1 MEQHES
7 GLQIYLRLLAY
18 VKPYWGLFAISIL
31 GFMVYAS
38 TQPMF
43 ATLLQYI
50 VDSFEQQNRE
60 AVYWIPAATMGIV
73 IFRGVGSFLGNYF
86 LAQVSNS
93 VVHILRCQ
101 IFDRYTV
108 LPNTFFDNTNS
119 GQLISRVTYNVS
131 QVTSAATNAIKVVIR
146 EGLTVVGL
154 LGYLFYMN
162 WTLSLIFIGV
172 APIIGIVVRYASKR
186 FRKISHKIQASMG
199 DVTHVSAEMI
209 NGYRVIRSFGGENY
223 EKKRFLEASK
233 NNFRQSMRLVK
244 SSAIHTPVLQL
255 IVATALAIL
264 IYFALIMMDEA
275 SAGAFIAYLT
285 AATLVPKPVRQLS
298 EVNANIQKGIAAAES
313 IFEILDEP
321 NEVDRGTHTSKR
333 VKGKLE
339 FRAINFSYP
348 NTDKPVLKDV
358 SFVVNPGSTVAL
370 VGHSGSGKT
379 TLASLI
385 PRFYDH
391 NSGEILLD
399 DTEIN
404 QYVLKNL
411 RHQIALVTQHVTLFN
426 DTVERNI
433 AYGALADSTTRKDV
447 IKAADAAN
455 AMEFITKLPE
465 GLDTLVGENG
475 VKLSGGQ
482 RQRLAI
488 ARAILKDAP
497 ILILDEATSALDT
510 QSERIIQD
518 ALERVIKGRTTI
530 VIAHRLSTIEKAD
543 QILVMDQSVIVEQG
557 NHSTLLEKEGIYA
570 QLYRMQ
576 FRDPVGA

>member
-1 MEQHES
+1 L
-7 GLQIYLRLLAY
+7 GIF
-18 VKPYWGLFAISIL
+18 VVSIF
-31 GFMVYAS
+31 GFMIYAS

-43 ATLLQYI
+43 ASLLQYI
-50 VDSFEQQNRE
+50 VDSFEQQNRQSI
-60 AVYWIPAATMGIV
+60 YWIPGATVGIV
-73 IFRGVGSFLGNYF
+73 VFRGIGSFLGNYF
-86 LAQVSNS
+86 LAKVSNS
-93 VVHILRCQ
+93 VIHVLRCQ

-108 LPNTFFDNTNS
+108 LSNTFFDNTNS
-119 GQLISRVTYNVS
+119 GHLISRVTYNVS
-131 QVTSAATNAIKVVIR
+131 QVTSAATDAVKVVIR

-162 WTLSLIFIGV
+162 WALSLIFIGV
-172 APIIGIVVRYASKR
+172 APVIGIVVRYASKR
-186 FRKISHKIQASMG
+186 FRKISRKIQASMG

-209 NGYRVIRSFGGENY
+209 NGYRVIRSFGGEDY
-223 EKKRFLEASK
+223 EKKRFREASS

-244 SSAIHTPVLQL
+244 SSAIHTPLLQL
-255 IVATALAIL
+255 IVATALAVL
-264 IYFALIMMDEA
+264 IFFALKMMDES

-313 IFEILDEP
+313 IFDVLDEP
-321 NEVDRGTHTSKR
+321 DELDTGTHTSER
-333 VKGKLE
+333 VRGKLE
-339 FRAINFSYP
+339 FRGINFSYA
-348 NTDKPVLKDV
+348 NTDTLVLKDL
-358 SFVVNPGSTVAL
+358 SFIVDPGSVVAL

-391 NSGEILLD
+391 SCGEILLD
-399 DTEIN
+399 DMEIN

-433 AYGALADSTTRKDV
+433 AYGALAGSTTRRDV
-447 IKAADAAN
+447 VRAAEAAN

-465 GLDTLVGENG
+465 GLDTVVGENG

-543 QILVMDQSVIVEQG
+543 QILVMDQGEIAERG
-557 NHSTLLEKEGIYA
+557 NHSELLEKEGSYA

-576 FRDPVGA
+576 FRDLVRS